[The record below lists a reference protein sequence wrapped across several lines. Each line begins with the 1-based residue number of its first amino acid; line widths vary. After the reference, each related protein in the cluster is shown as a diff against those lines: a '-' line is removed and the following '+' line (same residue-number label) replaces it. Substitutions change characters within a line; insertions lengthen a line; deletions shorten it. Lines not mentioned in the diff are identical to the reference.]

1 MMTFSSFR
9 LLLLPSLTSISRQSI
24 SILGGCW
31 HTLHSSCPLMVPCRT
46 PHPLFMNLVTH
57 RHRNTPEPHPLVHI
71 SETNARE
78 IMKFEK
84 KPNDDISKQLF
95 VLWWWWPAPPI
106 LLWIH
111 LHWELGAD
119 ITLKVS
125 APSIAG
131 IASLATYS
139 LRPSSFQPSSPFSS
153 FTAASSQRRW
163 KLGQIVSEFSFF
175 PAEPLY

>member
-31 HTLHSSCPLMVPCRT
+31 HTLHSSCPLMVQCRT
-46 PHPLFMNLVTH
+46 PLPLFMNLVTH

-84 KPNDDISKQLF
+84 KPNDDISKLNSCLSFDVDDQLSSAA
-95 VLWWWWPAPPI
+95 LSSY
-106 LLWIH
+106 L
-111 LHWELGAD
+111 
-119 ITLKVS
+119 TLNPSPLRAWCWHHSQSVRT
-125 APSIAG
+125 SIAG
-131 IASLATYS
+131 IASLATYQI
-139 LRPSSFQPSSPFSS
+139 SSTEFFSAKQPIFKFYS
-153 FTAASSQRRW
+153 A
-163 KLGQIVSEFSFF
+163 KLSEKVKIGVNCVRV
-175 PAEPLY
+175 